1 MTQIIK
7 TYILQKDLP
16 DIKAGAK
23 FKPVSAL
30 AYGYIRSPHY
40 HIEYANHFVEN
51 NPEWFLPEEQ
61 PMYTRSQL
69 IHHIKES
76 RFYENADAYIKIFIQ

>member
-1 MTQIIK
+1 MTQIK

-16 DIKAGAK
+16 DAKAGDK
-23 FKPVSAL
+23 YFKNDICEC
-30 AYGYIRSPHY
+30 YM
-40 HIEYANHFVEN
+40 HIDKKANGWDVEFVEN

-76 RFYENADAYIKIFIQ
+76 RFYENADAYIKNFIQ